1 MLPSN
6 GDKASPSRLG
16 SLPPFDHW
24 RFSGTLKGR
33 HLLWVWVLALWCAF
47 AGASWAASDAP
58 LRWGVDLEGGA
69 PYTFTAPE
77 DASRVVGF
85 EKDLADAL
93 GQHLNRPIE
102 LVQLNWDSMIPALGR
117 HTIDFAM
124 NGIEL
129 TDEHKRGALFTRPY
143 YVYQQQIVVRA
154 DESRV
159 QVFEDL
165 RGKRVGTLAAS
176 AAHRMLEQLGG
187 VDMKFYS
194 DMYAIYQ
201 DLAMGRLDAVFLDQP
216 VAAYYAKKNPK
227 LRFVDPPLGEGY
239 YAIALRKGDEAL
251 KRQLDEALEA
261 LLADGTLERI
271 YRKWDMWTPS
281 QAKLFSYRDTQEVP
295 PQLEPAWKRFGPMLA
310 AGTWMTIKVSVL
322 SMALAMAVG
331 MILAIMRVY
340 GPMPLQWLSTA
351 YIEIFRGTPLLIQ
364 LYLLYY
370 GLPKLGLQLD
380 AFVAGVLGLGLN
392 YAANEAE
399 NYRAGILA
407 VPKGQMEASM
417 ALGLSRAQILRFVI
431 LPQSLRVA
439 IPPVTNDFI
448 ALFKDSSLI
457 SVITLV
463 ELTKAYGMLASATYD
478 YIGLGLVTAAIY
490 LAISYPVS
498 RFARWT
504 EARLRRAQG
513 VPA

>member
-1 MLPSN
+1 MSAGLMAAPAPSATP
-6 GDKASPSRLG
+6 AS
-16 SLPPFDHW
+16 
-24 RFSGTLKGR
+24 
-33 HLLWVWVLALWCAF
+33 
-47 AGASWAASDAP
+47 P
-58 LRWGVDLEGGA
+58 LRWGADLEGGA
-69 PYTFTAPE
+69 PYAFTDPK
-77 DASRVVGF
+77 DASRVIGF
-85 EKDLADAL
+85 EQELADAL
-93 GQHLNRPIE
+93 AKHLNRPLE
-102 LVQLNWDSMIPALGR
+102 RVQVNWDSLIPALGR
-117 HTIDFAM
+117 HSIDLAM
-124 NGIEL
+124 AGIEL
-129 TDEHKRGALFTRPY
+129 TDEHKRGALFSRPY
-143 YVYQQQIVVRA
+143 YVYQQQMVVRA
-154 DESRV
+154 DETRV

-165 RGKRVGTLAAS
+165 RGKRVGTLSGS

-187 VDMKFYS
+187 VSITFYS
-194 DMYAIYQ
+194 DIYAVYQ
-201 DLAMGRLDAVFLDQP
+201 DLGMGRVDAVFLDLP
-216 VAAYYAKKNPK
+216 MAAYYAKNNPK

-251 KRQLDEALEA
+251 KRELDGALDA
-261 LLADGTLERI
+261 MLADGTLERI
-271 YRKWDMWTPS
+271 YRRWDLWTPS
-281 QAKLFSYRDTQEVP
+281 QDKLLSFRDTQEVP
-295 PQLEPAWKRFGPMLA
+295 QHLEPAWKRFGPMLA
-310 AGTWMTIKVSVL
+310 SGTWMTIKISTL
-322 SMALAMAVG
+322 AMALAMALG
-331 MILAIMRVY
+331 MVLAVMRVY
-340 GPMPLQWLSTA
+340 GPMPVQWLATT

-399 NYRAGILA
+399 NYRAGIQA
-407 VPKGQMEASM
+407 VPKGQMEASL
-417 ALGLSRAQILRFVI
+417 ALGLTRPQILRFVI

-513 VPA
+513 VTA

>member
-1 MLPSN
+1 M
-6 GDKASPSRLG
+6 A
-16 SLPPFDHW
+16 
-24 RFSGTLKGR
+24 
-33 HLLWVWVLALWCAF
+33 LWVAMT
-47 AGASWAASDAP
+47 GASFSAP

-69 PYTFTAPE
+69 PYAFTDPH
-77 DASRVVGF
+77 DASKVIGF
-85 EKDLADAL
+85 EQDLAEAL
-93 GQHLNRPIE
+93 ARKLNRPLE
-102 LVQLNWDSMIPALGR
+102 RVQVNWDSLIPALGR
-117 HTIDFAM
+117 ETIDLAM

-143 YVYQQQIVVRA
+143 YVYQQQMVVRV
-154 DESRV
+154 DESRI

-165 RGKRVGTLAAS
+165 RGKRVGTLMGS
-176 AAHRMLEQLGG
+176 AAHRMLEQLGS
-187 VDMKFYS
+187 VSITLYS
-194 DMYAIYQ
+194 DMYALYQ
-201 DLAMGRLDAVFLDQP
+201 DLGMGRIDGVFIDRP
-216 VAAYYAKKNPK
+216 VAAYYAKGNPK
-227 LRFVDPPLGEGY
+227 LRFVEPPLGEGY

-251 KRQLDEALEA
+251 KRELDVALEA
-261 LLADGTLERI
+261 LLVDGTLERI
-271 YRKWDMWTPS
+271 YRRWDMWTPS
-281 QAKLFSYRDTQEVP
+281 QVKLASYRDTQEVP
-295 PQLEPAWKRFGPMLA
+295 SQLAPAWQRFAPMLA
-310 AGTWMTIKVSVL
+310 AGTWMTVKISTL
-322 SMALAMAVG
+322 AMGLAMALG
-331 MILAIMRVY
+331 MAIAVMRVY
-340 GPMPLQWLSTA
+340 GPKPLHWLAAA
-351 YIEIFRGTPLLIQ
+351 YVEVFRGTPLLIQ

-370 GLPKLGLQLD
+370 GLPKLGVQLD
-380 AFVAGVLGLGLN
+380 AFVAGVIGLGMN

-399 NYRAGILA
+399 NYRAGIQA
-407 VPKGQMEASM
+407 VPRGQLEASL
-417 ALGLSRAQILRFVI
+417 ALGMTRPQILRFVI

-504 EARLRRAQG
+504 EARLRQAQG

>member
-1 MLPSN
+1 M
-6 GDKASPSRLG
+6 
-16 SLPPFDHW
+16 
-24 RFSGTLKGR
+24 
-33 HLLWVWVLALWCAF
+33 
-47 AGASWAASDAP
+47 AGASFAAPNEP

-69 PYTFTAPE
+69 PYAFTSPE
-77 DASRVVGF
+77 DPSRVIGF
-85 EKDLADAL
+85 EQEMADAL
-93 GQHLNRPIE
+93 SKHLDRPIE
-102 LVQLNWDSMIPALGR
+102 RVQVNWDSLIPALGR
-117 HTIDFAM
+117 NTIDFAM
-124 NGIEL
+124 AGIEL

-143 YVYQQQIVVRA
+143 YVYQQQMVVRA

-159 QVFEDL
+159 QVFEDF
-165 RGKRVGTLAAS
+165 RGKRIGTLTGS
-176 AAHRMLEQLGG
+176 AAHRLLETLGG

-194 DMYAIYQ
+194 DIYAIYQ
-201 DLAMGRLDAVFLDQP
+201 DLAMGRLEGVFLDRP
-216 VAAYYAKKNPK
+216 MAVYYAKGNAK
-227 LRFVDPPLGEGY
+227 LKFIDPPLGEGY

-251 KRQLDEALEA
+251 KRELDQALDA
-261 LLADGTLERI
+261 MLADGSLEAI
-271 YRKWDMWTPS
+271 YRRWDMWTPT
-281 QAKLFSYRDTQEVP
+281 QEKLLAFRDTQEVP
-295 PQLEPAWKRFGPMLA
+295 ELREPAWKRFGPMLA
-310 AGTWMTIKVSVL
+310 AGTWMTIKISVL
-322 SMALAMAVG
+322 AMALAMALG
-331 MILAIMRVY
+331 MGLAVMRVY
-340 GPMPLQWLSTA
+340 GPLPLQWLATT

-399 NYRAGILA
+399 NYRAGIQA
-407 VPKGQMEASM
+407 VPKGQMEASL
-417 ALGLSRAQILRFVI
+417 ALGLSRPQILRFVI
-431 LPQSLRVA
+431 LPQSMRVA

-504 EARLRRAQG
+504 ETRMRRAQG
-513 VPA
+513 VTA

>member
-1 MLPSN
+1 LGELN
-6 GDKASPSRLG
+6 G
-16 SLPPFDHW
+16 
-24 RFSGTLKGR
+24 RFW
-33 HLLWVWVLALWCAF
+33 LLVWSCWLFFGMTGALQ
-47 AGASWAASDAP
+47 AAPLAP

-69 PYTFTAPE
+69 PYAFTHPE
-77 DASRVVGF
+77 DASQVIGF
-85 EKDLADAL
+85 EQELADAL
-93 GQHLNRPIE
+93 ARHLNRPLE
-102 LVQLNWDSMIPALGR
+102 RVQVNWDSLIPALGR
-117 HTIDFAM
+117 HSIDLAM
-124 NGIEL
+124 AGIEL
-129 TDEHKRGALFTRPY
+129 TEDHKRGALFSRPY
-143 YVYQQQIVVRA
+143 YVYQQQMVVRA
-154 DESRV
+154 DESRI
-159 QVFEDL
+159 QVFEDF
-165 RGKRVGTLAAS
+165 RGKRVGTLSGS

-187 VDMKFYS
+187 VKITFYS
-194 DMYAIYQ
+194 DMYAVYQ
-201 DLAMGRLDAVFLDQP
+201 DLAMGRVDGVFLDRP
-216 VAAYYAKKNPK
+216 MAVYYARKNPK

-251 KRQLDEALEA
+251 KRELDTALDA
-261 LLADGTLERI
+261 MLADGTLERI
-271 YRKWDMWTPS
+271 YRRWDMWTPS
-281 QAKLFSYRDTQEVP
+281 QDKLLSFRDTQEP
-295 PQLEPAWKRFGPMLA
+295 PAQLDPAWKRYGPMLA
-310 AGTWMTIKVSVL
+310 AGTWMTLKISTL
-322 SMALAMAVG
+322 SMLLAMALG
-331 MILAIMRVY
+331 LLLAVMRVY
-340 GPMPLQWLSTA
+340 GPVPVQWLATT

-399 NYRAGILA
+399 NYRAGIQA
-407 VPKGQMEASM
+407 VPKGQMEASL
-417 ALGLSRAQILRFVI
+417 ALGLTRPQILRFVI

-448 ALFKDSSLI
+448 SLFKDSSLI

-504 EARLRRAQG
+504 EVRMQRLQG
-513 VPA
+513 VTA

>member
-1 MLPSN
+1 
-6 GDKASPSRLG
+6 
-16 SLPPFDHW
+16 
-24 RFSGTLKGR
+24 LKGR
-33 HLLWVWVLALWCAF
+33 FLLWVGAIALWF
-47 AGASWAASDAP
+47 TMSGALWAAPTTP

-69 PYTFTAPE
+69 PYAFTSPD

-85 EKDLADAL
+85 EQEMADAL
-93 GQHLNRPIE
+93 AKHLDRPIE
-102 LVQLNWDSMIPALGR
+102 RVQVNWDSLIPALGIN
-117 HTIDFAM
+117 TIDFAM
-124 NGIEL
+124 AGIEL

-143 YVYQQQIVVRA
+143 YVYQQQMVVRA
-154 DESRV
+154 DESRI
-159 QVFEDL
+159 QVFEDF
-165 RGKRVGTLAAS
+165 RGKRIGTLTGS
-176 AAHRMLEQLGG
+176 AAHRMLEKLGG

-201 DLAMGRLDAVFLDQP
+201 DLALGRLEGVFLDRP
-216 VAAYYAKKNPK
+216 MAVYYAKGNSK
-227 LRFVDPPLGEGY
+227 LRFIDPPLGEGY

-251 KRQLDEALEA
+251 KRDLDAALDA
-261 LLADGTLERI
+261 MLADGTLERI
-271 YRKWDMWTPS
+271 YRRWDMWTPT
-281 QAKLFSYRDTQEVP
+281 QEKLLSFRDTQEVP
-295 PQLEPAWKRFGPMLA
+295 AQLEPAWKRFGPMLA
-310 AGTWMTIKVSVL
+310 AGTWMTIKISTL
-322 SMALAMAVG
+322 AMALAMALG
-331 MILAIMRVY
+331 MVLAVMRVY
-340 GPMPLQWLSTA
+340 GPLPVQWLATT

-399 NYRAGILA
+399 NYRAGIQA
-407 VPKGQMEASM
+407 VPKGQMEASL
-417 ALGLSRAQILRFVI
+417 ALGLSRPQILRFVI

-513 VPA
+513 VTA

>member
-1 MLPSN
+1 MKPH
-6 GDKASPSRLG
+6 R
-16 SLPPFDHW
+16 
-24 RFSGTLKGR
+24 
-33 HLLWVWVLALWCAF
+33 LLWFWVLALWIAM
-47 AGASWAASDAP
+47 AGALWAAPTTP

-69 PYTFTAPE
+69 PYTFTSPE
-77 DASRVVGF
+77 DPSRVIGF
-85 EKDLADAL
+85 EQELADAL
-93 GQHLNRPIE
+93 AKHLKRPVE
-102 LVQLNWDSMIPALGR
+102 RVQLNWDSMIPALGR
-117 HTIDFAM
+117 NTIDFAM

-129 TDEHKRGALFTRPY
+129 TDEHKRGALFSRPY
-143 YVYQQQIVVRA
+143 YVYQQQMVVRA

-159 QVFEDL
+159 QVFEDF
-165 RGKRVGTLAAS
+165 RGKRVGTLMGS
-176 AAHRMLEQLGG
+176 AAHRMLEKLGC
-187 VDMKFYS
+187 VDIKLYS
-194 DMYAIYQ
+194 DMYAVYQ
-201 DLAMGRLDAVFLDQP
+201 DLAMGRLEGVFLDRP
-216 VAAYYAKKNPK
+216 MAVYYAKKNPK

-239 YAIALRKGDEAL
+239 YAIAMRKGDEAL
-251 KRQLDEALEA
+251 KRELDQALDA
-261 LLADGTLERI
+261 MLADGTLEQI
-271 YRKWDMWTPS
+271 YRRWDMWTPT
-281 QAKLFSYRDTQEVP
+281 QEKLLSFRDTQEVP

-310 AGTWMTIKVSVL
+310 AGTWMTIKISTL
-322 SMALAMAVG
+322 SMLLAMALGLV
-331 MILAIMRVY
+331 LAVMRVY
-340 GPMPLQWLSTA
+340 GPLPLQWLATT

-380 AFVAGVLGLGLN
+380 AFVAGILGLGLN

-399 NYRAGILA
+399 NYRAGIQA
-407 VPKGQMEASM
+407 VPKGQMEASL
-417 ALGLSRAQILRFVI
+417 ALGLTRPQILRFVI

-504 EARLRRAQG
+504 EMRLRQAQG
-513 VPA
+513 VTA